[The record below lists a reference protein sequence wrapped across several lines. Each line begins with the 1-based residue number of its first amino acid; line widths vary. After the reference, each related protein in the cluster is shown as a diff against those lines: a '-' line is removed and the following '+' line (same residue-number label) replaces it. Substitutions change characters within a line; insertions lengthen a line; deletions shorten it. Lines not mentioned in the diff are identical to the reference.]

1 MDKTITF
8 TSELYQYLLEHN
20 LDEHPVQ
27 LQLREHTATLESSS
41 LQIAAEQAAFMRLLV
56 KMLGARKTLEIG
68 VFTGYSAL
76 TVALELPE
84 DGRIIACDINEEWTS
99 IAREFWRRAGADG
112 KIDLRIAPA
121 IETLDQLIRDG
132 ENGSFDFAFI
142 DADKASYP
150 DYYERCLTLLRPG
163 GLIAIDNTLW
173 AGKLVD
179 PTLNDPDTQAI
190 RRINREVFEDSRVIS
205 ALVNIGDGMLLA
217 LKQ

>member
-8 TSELYQYLLEHN
+8 TSELYQYLLDHN

-27 LQLREHTATLESSS
+27 SQLREHTATLESSS
-41 LQIAAEQAAFMRLLV
+41 LQIAAEQGAFMRLLV
-56 KMLGARKTLEIG
+56 RMLRARRTIEIG

-99 IAREFWRRAGADG
+99 VAREFWRRAGVDG

-121 IETLDQLIRDG
+121 LETLDSLIADG
-132 ENGSFDFAFI
+132 EDGTFDFAFI
-142 DADKASYP
+142 DADKARYP
-150 DYYERCLTLLRPG
+150 DYYERCMTLLRAG

-173 AGKLVD
+173 AGRLVD
-179 PTLNDPDTQAI
+179 PALSDPDTEAI
-190 RRINREVFEDSRVIS
+190 RRINREVHEDTRVVS

-217 LKQ
+217 LKR

>member
-27 LQLREHTATLESSS
+27 SQLREHTATLASAS

-56 KMLGARKTLEIG
+56 KLLGARKTLEIG

-84 DGRIIACDINEEWTS
+84 DGRIIACDINEEWAS
-99 IAREFWRRAGADG
+99 VAEEFWRRAGVDG

-132 ENGSFDFAFI
+132 ENGTFDFAFI

-163 GLIAIDNTLW
+163 GLVAIDNTLW

-179 PTLNDPDTQAI
+179 PALNDPDTQAI
-190 RRINREVFEDSRVIS
+190 RRINREVHRDPRVVS

>member
-99 IAREFWRRAGADG
+99 IAREFWRRAGVDG